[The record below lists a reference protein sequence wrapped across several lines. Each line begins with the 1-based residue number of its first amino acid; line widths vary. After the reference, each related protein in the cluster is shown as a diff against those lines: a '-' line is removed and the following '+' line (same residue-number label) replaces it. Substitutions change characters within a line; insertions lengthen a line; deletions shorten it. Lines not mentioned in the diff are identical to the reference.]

1 MREAIQKKG
10 LSFIEIISPC
20 PTLYGRRNRLGDGLE
35 MMQFYKENSIIKNG
49 ADPREVGL
57 DFKGKITCGK
67 FVDRDRPSFLE
78 QYNKRMSDTFGSS
91 FQPYEGV
98 L

>member
-1 MREAIQKKG
+1 
-10 LSFIEIISPC
+10 
-20 PTLYGRRNRLGDGLE
+20 
-35 MMQFYKENSIIKNG
+35 MMQFYKENSVINNG

-78 QYNKRMSDTFGSS
+78 QYNTKMSQVFGTS
-91 FQPYEGV
+91 FKKYEGV